1 MPFLL
6 PIAVLGGTGIFAWKA
21 GEEVGSQTSTLVKI
35 GAVGAGLYLL
45 YKLQKG

>member
-21 GEEVGSQTSTLVKI
+21 GDAAGDAVNTAAKVALVGGTI
-35 GAVGAGLYLL
+35 YLI
-45 YKLQKG
+45 YKARS

>member
-21 GEEVGSQTSTLVKI
+21 GDAAGNAVETAAKVA
-35 GAVGAGLYLL
+35 AVGGVLYLI
-45 YKLQKG
+45 YKSKG